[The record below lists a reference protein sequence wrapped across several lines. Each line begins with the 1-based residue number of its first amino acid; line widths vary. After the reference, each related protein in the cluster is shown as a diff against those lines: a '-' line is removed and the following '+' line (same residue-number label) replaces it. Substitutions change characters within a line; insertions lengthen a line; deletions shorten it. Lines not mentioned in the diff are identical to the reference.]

1 MVICNQ
7 QIIIILFI
15 IISLIVFICTLY
27 EISLNNQRKLL
38 ITIVDYRWNPLV
50 NVPVQFETTDEYY
63 EEYYT
68 DKQGQILFYANNN
81 LNDTELIHILVG
93 GINEKISLMDKEVTV
108 RLSMINRDTGESY
121 NDDDTF
127 S

>member
-7 QIIIILFI
+7 QIIIILLI

-50 NVPVQFETTDEYY
+50 NMPVQFETTDEYY

-68 DKQGQILFYANNN
+68 NKQGQILFYVNDN
-81 LNDTELIHILVG
+81 LNDTELIHILVS
-93 GINEKISLMDKEVTV
+93 GINEKISLLDKEVTV
-108 RLSMINRDTGESY
+108 RLSTINRDTGESY
-121 NDDDTF
+121 DDDIF

>member
-7 QIIIILFI
+7 QIIIILLI
-15 IISLIVFICTLY
+15 IISLTVFICTLH

-50 NVPVQFETTDEYY
+50 NIPVQFETIDEYY

-68 DKQGQILFYANNN
+68 NKQGQILFYANEN

-93 GINEKISLMDKEVTV
+93 GINEKISLLDKEVTV
-108 RLSMINRDTGESY
+108 RLSTINRDTGESY
-121 NDDDTF
+121 DDDIF

>member
-7 QIIIILFI
+7 QIIIIFLI
-15 IISLIVFICTLY
+15 ITSLIVFIYTLY

-50 NVPVQFETTDEYY
+50 NIPVQFETIDEYY
-63 EEYYT
+63 QEYYT

-93 GINEKISLMDKEVTV
+93 GINEKISLLDKEVTV
-108 RLSMINRDTGESY
+108 RLSTINRDTGESY
-121 NDDDTF
+121 DDDIF